1 MRRRWRATAMGSR
14 RSARRCTSRR
24 CTRGMV
30 VGGSAA
36 CAETMATTFVAAQI
50 GDGSGLPMAMTFVA
64 TVVVA
69 LALVAPARGSKTK
82 IFGGP

>member
-36 CAETMATTFVAAQI
+36 CVETMATTFVAAQI

-64 TVVVA
+64 
-69 LALVAPARGSKTK
+69 ARGRCCPGV
-82 IFGGP
+82 GGNGVGEQN